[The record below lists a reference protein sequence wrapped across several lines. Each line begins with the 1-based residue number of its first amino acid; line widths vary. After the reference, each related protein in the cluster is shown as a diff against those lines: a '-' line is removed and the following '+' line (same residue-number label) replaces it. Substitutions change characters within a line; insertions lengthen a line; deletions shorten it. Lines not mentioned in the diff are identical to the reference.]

1 MKSTWEAPR
10 KTDGIPYIY
19 IYIYIYIGIDV
30 GQDPDLETILEM
42 RKTIYQKFKEKNVP
56 LVLFPYKTVLE
67 AMEENEIQ
75 KDDLERYLA
84 NPRVS
89 YDEDD
94 LKRLGVQQIKELND
108 EQDVL
113 DDDNKEA
120 YEEVEAQIRV
130 NVLEQTLTKF
140 DIEHLRVE
148 KNEAL
153 EIAKNL
159 IIGRFTNP
167 KHNLPKADLTTDDEP
182 ENNVFE
188 FTRKKHL

>member
-1 MKSTWEAPR
+1 MGSSPKDRWYTYP
-10 KTDGIPYIY
+10 IY

-42 RKTIYQKFKEKNVP
+42 RKTIYQKFKEKNIP